1 MHLTLWKSLIVIV
14 TIAKNNLGNHSN
26 QTNRS
31 IMKKVSEKSKDVL
44 RFLVNGGGTQVQD
57 GIMREGRALIARGLA
72 RKVGQR
78 LVITAKGRKFIE
90 NE

>member
-1 MHLTLWKSLIVIV
+1 
-14 TIAKNNLGNHSN
+14 
-26 QTNRS
+26 
-31 IMKKVSEKSKDVL
+31 MKKVSEKSKDVL

-72 RKVGQR
+72 REKGKF
-78 LVITAKGRKFIE
+78 LSITAKGRKFIE

>member
-1 MHLTLWKSLIVIV
+1 M

-57 GIMREGRALIARGLA
+57 GIMREGRALITRGLA
-72 RKVGQR
+72 KKKGRF
-78 LVITAKGRKFIE
+78 LAITAKGRKFIE
-90 NE
+90 NQ

>member
-1 MHLTLWKSLIVIV
+1 
-14 TIAKNNLGNHSN
+14 
-26 QTNRS
+26 
-31 IMKKVSEKSKDVL
+31 MKKVSEKSKDVL
-44 RFLVNGGGTQVQD
+44 RFLVNGGGSQLPD

-72 RKVGQR
+72 KKKGQL